1 MSSLDFREGH
11 PGSSRVVGLA
21 IVLGLH
27 VVLLAALVF
36 GLGNK
41 DEDEP
46 QVPLQV
52 TILEEESAPEPP
64 APETPPPPPD
74 LAPPEPAYIP
84 PPEIKLETPPPPAPK
99 AIQAVQEAKPEPQP
113 VKRQPK
119 PAVAGPRA
127 DPSHGNTQPPYPA
140 ASRRMGEEGRV
151 VLELYVDETG
161 DVTKGRIVGSSGF
174 PRLDKTALIHARRK
188 WHFLPAMRNGKPVGH
203 WIKFAVEFKLTD

>member
-1 MSSLDFREGH
+1 M
-11 PGSSRVVGLA
+11 GLA

-27 VVLLAALVF
+27 VVLLGALLF

-41 DEDEP
+41 NEDET

-84 PPEIKLETPPPPAPK
+84 PPEIKLETPPPAPK
-99 AIQAVQEAKPEPQP
+99 AIQAVQETKPKPQP
-113 VKRQPK
+113 VKRQPQ
-119 PAVAGPRA
+119 PAVTGPRP

-161 DVTKGRIVGSSGF
+161 DVTKGKIAQSSGF
-174 PRLDKTALIHARRK
+174 PRLDKTALIHAKRK
-188 WHFLPAMRNGKPVGH
+188 WHFLPAMQNGKPVGH

>member
-1 MSSLDFREGH
+1 M
-11 PGSSRVVGLA
+11 
-21 IVLGLH
+21 LGLH

-36 GLGNK
+36 GLGSK
-41 DEDEP
+41 DEEEA

-84 PPEIKLETPPPPAPK
+84 PPEIKLETPPPAPK
-99 AIQAVQEAKPEPQP
+99 AIKAVQETKPEPQP

-119 PAVAGPRA
+119 PAVTGPRA

-161 DVTKGRIVGSSGF
+161 DVTKGKIAQSSGF
-174 PRLDKTALIHARRK
+174 PRLDKTALIHAKRK
-188 WHFLPAMRNGKPVGH
+188 WHFLPAMQNGKPVGH
-203 WIKFAVEFKLTD
+203 WIKFAVAFKLTD

>member
-27 VVLLAALVF
+27 AVLLAALAF
-36 GLGNK
+36 GLGSK
-41 DEDEP
+41 DEDEA

-64 APETPPPPPD
+64 AEEAPPPPPD

-84 PPEIKLETPPPPAPK
+84 PPEIKVDTPPPPAPK
-99 AIQAVQEAKPEPQP
+99 AIQAVQETKPEPAP
-113 VKRQPK
+113 VKRQP
-119 PAVAGPRA
+119 AVTAPKA

-161 DVTKGRIVGSSGF
+161 DVTQGKIAQSSGF
-174 PRLDKTALIHARRK
+174 PRLDKTALIHAKRK
-188 WHFLPAMRNGKPVGH
+188 WHFLPAMKNGKPVGH
-203 WIKFAVEFKLTD
+203 WMKFAVEFKLTD

>member
-36 GLGNK
+36 GLGSK
-41 DEDEP
+41 DEEEA

-52 TILEEESAPEPP
+52 TLLEEESAPEPP

-84 PPEIKLETPPPPAPK
+84 PPEIKLETPPPAPK
-99 AIQAVQEAKPEPQP
+99 AIQAVQETKPEPQP
-113 VKRQPK
+113 VKRQQK
-119 PAVAGPRA
+119 PAVTGPRA

-161 DVTKGRIVGSSGF
+161 DVTKGRIAQSSGF
-174 PRLDKTALIHARRK
+174 PRLDKTALIHAKRK
-188 WHFLPAMRNGKPVGH
+188 WHFLPAMQNGKPVGH
-203 WIKFAVEFKLTD
+203 WIKFAVAFKLTD